1 MEEYKIAVAD
11 DVSVPGITLENW
23 LEITEEGL
31 RKKYLSRL
39 TEMEIARDYLSS
51 FIEEGLEKELKEK
64 REGDLIDNVRLY
76 HITEMVYKTGESIT
90 DKFTTVFH
98 TLSPYETT
106 AFILLDSDGEKT
118 DFYVGVRNNETDEER
133 KRSTVTIGE
142 TLKST
147 LMGQFPGI
155 RIEKVYRQ
163 QTQCISE
170 KIFRQKNVA
179 SVSIVG
185 NAKTSKD
192 QKNEEFIQGLEKL
205 AMTMQ
210 GRKYMAVIMAENK
223 SLRVSIQKYRKEYQ
237 DLYTGLSVFQKVQLS
252 ESESDSESGN
262 KSFFELN
269 GKQKAAM
276 IGGAAVALAGAI
288 GGAAIGA
295 ASSSF
300 GMYVGVGAMLGGQIA
315 GQLGNFIGALA
326 PGEQKSSSDSSAMST
341 TRENKAVTDLMKYL
355 DDEIKRTDEFDSYG
369 IWNVAGYFVSDDMP
383 TVEIAASNYRSL
395 MNGETS
401 GREISAINFWR
412 KGSPS
417 LSGRFEDL
425 ISPLSRFMH
434 PRFIYGQ
441 KDGFNTYVDASSVI
455 SGKELG
461 IHLGFPR
468 SSIAGLPVL
477 QHAEFGKEIVH
488 DLQNAKKDEEK
499 HPNTY
504 ITLGRLYNMGLPTEK
519 RVTIDTKSLG
529 MHTFVTG
536 TTGSGKSTTVY
547 QMLTELH
554 YNGIPFLV
562 VEPAKGEYKDVFG
575 NWPGVKV
582 FSTNPAIAPLLQ
594 LNPFEFPE
602 SVHVL
607 EHIDGLVEI
616 FSACWTM
623 QAAMPALF
631 KKAILRS
638 YEKIGWDLCA
648 SVFEGEGKKY
658 PDFRI
663 LVDQLKALIEE
674 SEYSAEVKSNY
685 RGALVTRAESLTVGL
700 NKLIFTNGSTP
711 YSDLFD
717 SSCILDISRMK
728 SMETKSL
735 IMGLMVYILNE
746 YRMHQKKGS
755 NEKLKHVTVLEEAH
769 NLLKNTSM
777 GQSSELVRKSV
788 EMLTQTIAEIRTYGE
803 GFIIVDQSP
812 SSVDIAAIKN
822 TSTKIVHRIP
832 EVNDREAV
840 GRSIGLDDDQM
851 NEISRLP
858 TGVAVVYQSGWME
871 PVLAKVD
878 KQDDHKEEVY
888 VNKVPQKV
896 KLLSEARTELISV
909 LMQPWFNRARI
920 WGLGLEEDLR
930 MADFK
935 PADRKKI
942 EKHMDYY
949 ITHRGRMCWEEAD
962 IPEIR
967 NCLKAVL
974 QISEQEMIAFS
985 AAEDGAEALREAVRR
1000 KTKGLSDREI
1010 EEICFRL
1017 LKI

>member
-1 MEEYKIAVAD
+1 MEAYKRAVED
-11 DVSVPGITLENW
+11 YIYVPGITLENK
-23 LEITEEGL
+23 LEITEEKL

-39 TEMEIARDYLSS
+39 TEMEIARDYLALY
-51 FIEEGLEKELKEK
+51 IEEDRENKLKEK
-64 REGDLIDNVRLY
+64 LEEDLIDNVRLY
-76 HITEMVYKTGESIT
+76 HITKMVYKTGESIT

-106 AFILLDSDGEKT
+106 AFIVLDSDGEKT
-118 DFYVGVRNNETDEER
+118 DFYVGVRNNEKDEER

-147 LMGQFPGI
+147 LNGQFPGI
-155 RIEKVYRQ
+155 RIDNIDRKK
-163 QTQCISE
+163 TQRISE

-185 NAKTSKD
+185 DAKSSKD
-192 QKNEEFIQGLEKL
+192 RKNEEFIQGLEKL
-205 AMTMQ
+205 ALTMQ
-210 GRKYMAVIMAENK
+210 GRKYMAIIMAENL
-223 SLRVSIQKYRKEYQ
+223 SLQGSIQTLRKEYQ
-237 DLYTGLSVFQKVQLS
+237 DLYTKLS
-252 ESESDSESGN
+252 ELQNVPLSGTASDSKSDN

-269 GKQKAAM
+269 GKQKEAM
-276 IGGAAVALAGAI
+276 IGGTIGALAGAI
-288 GGAAIGA
+288 GDAAVGAIGNP
-295 ASSSF
+295 F
-300 GMYVGVGAMLGGQIA
+300 GLYAGIGAMF
-315 GQLGNFIGALA
+315 GNFIGALA

-341 TRENKAVTDLMKYL
+341 TLENKAVTDLMKYL
-355 DDEIKRTDEFDSYG
+355 DDEIRRTDEFDSYG

-401 GREISAINFWR
+401 GREISALNFWR

-417 LSGRFEDL
+417 LNGRFEDL
-425 ISPLSRFMH
+425 MSPLSRFTH
-434 PRFIYGQ
+434 PGSIYGK
-441 KDGFNTYVDASSVI
+441 KDGFNTYVNASSVI

-477 QHAEFGKEIVH
+477 QHAEFGKEIVY
-488 DLQNAKKDEEK
+488 DLQNEEKDEEK
-499 HPNTY
+499 HPDTY
-504 ITLGRLYNMGLPTEK
+504 ITLGRLYDMGLLTQK
-519 RVTIDTKSLG
+519 RVTLDTKSLG
-529 MHTFVTG
+529 MHAFVTG

-547 QMLTELH
+547 QMLKELH
-554 YNGIPFLV
+554 HDGIPFLV

-582 FSTNPAIAPLLQ
+582 FSTNHKIAPLLK

-602 SVHVL
+602 SIHVL

-623 QAAMPALF
+623 YDAMPALF

-638 YEKIGWDLCA
+638 YETIGWDLCA

-663 LVDQLKALIEE
+663 LVDQLNGLIDE

-685 RGALVTRAESLTVGL
+685 RGALITRADSLTVGL
-700 NKLIFTNGSTP
+700 NKVIFTDDRTP
-711 YSDLFD
+711 YADLFD
-717 SSCILDISRMK
+717 RSCILDLSRMK

-746 YRMHQKKGS
+746 YRMHQKTGS

-822 TSTKIVHRIP
+822 TSTKIIHRTP

-858 TGVAVVYQSGWME
+858 TGVAVVYQNGWMG
-871 PVLAKVD
+871 PVLTKVD
-878 KQDDHKEEVY
+878 KQGDRTEVY

-896 KLLSEARTELISV
+896 KLQKEARTELISM
-909 LMQPWFNRARI
+909 LMQPWLKRARI
-920 WGLGLEEDLR
+920 WSVELEEDLR
-930 MADFK
+930 LADLR
-935 PADRKKI
+935 PADLKKI
-942 EKHMDYY
+942 RKYADYY
-949 ITHRGRMCWEEAD
+949 TSHRGSMRWEEAD
-962 IPEIR
+962 IPKLR
-967 NCLKAVL
+967 DCLKAVL
-974 QISEQEMIAFS
+974 QISEKEMIAFS
-985 AAEDGAEALREAVRR
+985 AAEDDGEVLQKAVRN
-1000 KTKGLSDREI
+1000 KTEGFSDREI

-1017 LKI
+1017 SKI